1 MATRYPLVL
10 NGGEIE
16 QLQSGD
22 TLEGVAGIPAISE
35 GDGGKFI
42 AAKVDESGYELVDA
56 PSGGGG
62 ASSAE
67 IMTIA
72 TIESYL

>member
-22 TLEGVAGIPAISE
+22 TLEGVAGIPAISD
-35 GDGGKFI
+35 GDGGKVL
-42 AAKVDESGYELVDA
+42 AVKSDESGTEWVTLS
-56 PSGGGG
+56 SGGVSLGLV
-62 ASSAE
+62 
-67 IMTIA
+67 IA
-72 TIESYL
+72 LS

>member
-22 TLEGVAGIPAISE
+22 TLEGVAGIPTIAS
-35 GDGGKFI
+35 GDSGKVL
-42 AAKVDESGYELVDA
+42 AVKSDESGAEWVTA
-56 PSGGGG
+56 PSGGGVSLG
-62 ASSAE
+62 LV
-67 IMTIA
+67 IA
-72 TIESYL
+72 LS

>member
-22 TLEGVAGIPAISE
+22 TLEGVAGIPVISE
-35 GDGGKFI
+35 GDGGKVL
-42 AAKVDESGYELVDA
+42 AVKSDESGAEWVA
-56 PSGGGG
+56 ASSGGVSLGLV
-62 ASSAE
+62 
-67 IMTIA
+67 IA
-72 TIESYL
+72 LS

>member
-42 AAKVDESGYELVDA
+42 AAKVDESGYELVEA
-56 PSGGGG
+56 PSSSGGVSLGMVIALGG
-62 ASSAE
+62 D
-67 IMTIA
+67 
-72 TIESYL
+72 